1 MRENSRVPAGSD
13 SKALENKDMKKK
25 WKISCKER
33 KTNTESGVEV
43 YRRVTGGVCRGG
55 VCRGGVCRGMRRG
68 VCRGGV
74 CVRERVRVGFQ
85 ENRAHC
91 FIRFDGNLTNQSWPH
106 DLQALPQQKT
116 CWLKSL
122 KRSS

>member
-43 YRRVTGGVCRGG
+43 YRRVTGVVCRVVCVSGE
-55 VCRGGVCRGMRRG
+55 VCRVVCVLGVVCRVVCVLGEIGRAS
-68 VCRGGV
+68 CRG
-74 CVRERVRVGFQ
+74 RVEISVV
-85 ENRAHC
+85 
-91 FIRFDGNLTNQSWPH
+91 DV
-106 DLQALPQQKT
+106 
-116 CWLKSL
+116 SL
-122 KRSS
+122 